1 MLIQQDTSRFVKYI
15 ATLEDWNISIE
26 YKTMMI
32 DEYWYPIK
40 RHHVNVL
47 ELIYQ
52 KDYFLIYVSHIK
64 KTVWTLITLER
75 ECWTDIQYFGENKK
89 QMTI

>member
-64 KTVWTLITLER
+64 KRLNFNNIGTRMLNWYSVLW
-75 ECWTDIQYFGENKK
+75 GK
-89 QMTI
+89 